1 MQTEKP
7 KPKCNYSSLQTGWNI
22 GGMGVNRM
30 ALMLQ
35 PQHATPLSLSPF
47 THIPLPPPE
56 PEYLE

>member
-47 THIPLPPPE
+47 TDR
-56 PEYLE
+56 